1 MIYVGLG
8 ANLVHP
14 IHGGPANTLKIVRK
28 SLDGRHIKVLRMS
41 DLYETSPVPVSDDP
55 WFVNAVLS
63 LETDLTPRDLLQL
76 LHKTENVFGRERS
89 AINAPRVI
97 DLDLLAYHDIVSL
110 PGEIPILPHPR
121 LDQRI
126 FVMKP
131 LSELDPEW
139 IHPRTGHVARE
150 ILSKIPSTQKCRR
163 LKYF

>member
-14 IHGGPANTLKIVRK
+14 VHGRPANTLKIVEK
-28 SLDGRHIKVLRMS
+28 SLDGGQIRVLRMS

-63 LETDLTPRDLLQL
+63 LETNLKPYDLLQL
-76 LHKTENVFGRERS
+76 LHKTEKVFGRERS
-89 AINAPRVI
+89 SINAPRVI

-131 LSELDPEW
+131 LSELDPGW
-139 IHPRTGHVARE
+139 IHPRTGEVVSD
-150 ILSKIPSTQKCRR
+150 IMSTIPSNQKCRR

>member
-14 IHGGPANTLKIVRK
+14 IHGGPATTLQIVRK
-28 SLDGRHIKVLRMS
+28 SLDGGHIKVLRMS

-63 LETDLTPRDLLQL
+63 LETKLKPYDLLQL
-76 LHKTENVFGRERS
+76 LHRTENVFGRKRS
-89 AINAPRVI
+89 NINAPRVI

-131 LSELDPEW
+131 LSELDPRW
-139 IHPRTGHVARE
+139 IHPRTGEAVRD
-150 ILSKIPSTQKCRR
+150 ILGKIPSNQKCRR

>member
-63 LETDLTPRDLLQL
+63 LETDLTPGDLLQL

-89 AINAPRVI
+89 TINAPRVI

-110 PGEIPILPHPR
+110 PGQIPILPHPR

-131 LSELDPEW
+131 LSELDPGW

-150 ILSKIPSTQKCRR
+150 ILSKIPLTQKCRR

>member
-28 SLDGRHIKVLRMS
+28 SLDSGQIKVLRMS
-41 DLYETSPVPVSDDP
+41 GLYETGPVPVSDDP

-63 LETDLTPRDLLQL
+63 IETNLSPYDLLQI

-97 DLDLLAYHDIVSL
+97 DLDLLAYHDIVSP

-131 LSELDPEW
+131 LSELDPGW
-139 IHPRTGHVARE
+139 IHPRTGAVVRD
-150 ILSKIPSTQKCRR
+150 IMGGIPSNQKCRR

>member
-14 IHGGPANTLKIVRK
+14 IHGGPADTLKIVRK
-28 SLDGRHIKVLRMS
+28 SLDGGHIKVLQMS
-41 DLYETSPVPVSDDP
+41 ELYETSPVPVSDDP

-63 LETDLTPRDLLQL
+63 LETKLKPYDLLQL
-76 LHKTENVFGRERS
+76 LHRTENVFGRERS

-131 LSELDPEW
+131 LGELDPGW
-139 IHPRTGHVARE
+139 IHPRTGETVRD
-150 ILSKIPSTQKCRR
+150 ILGKIPSNQKCIR

>member
-14 IHGGPANTLKIVRK
+14 IYGRPANTLKIVAR
-28 SLDGRHIKVLRMS
+28 SLDGAQIKVLGMS
-41 DLYETSPVPVSDDP
+41 DLYETSPVPDSDDP

-63 LETDLTPRDLLQL
+63 IETNLKPNDLLQF
-76 LHKTENVFGRERS
+76 LHETEDVFGRERS
-89 AINAPRVI
+89 TINAPRLI

-126 FVMKP
+126 FVMRP
-131 LSELDPEW
+131 LSDLDPGW
-139 IHPRTGHVARE
+139 VHPRTGELAPD
-150 ILSKIPSTQKCRR
+150 IISKIPSNQKCRR
-163 LKYF
+163 LKFF

>member
-126 FVMKP
+126 FVMK
-131 LSELDPEW
+131 L
-139 IHPRTGHVARE
+139 
-150 ILSKIPSTQKCRR
+150 R
-163 LKYF
+163 LTYCSA